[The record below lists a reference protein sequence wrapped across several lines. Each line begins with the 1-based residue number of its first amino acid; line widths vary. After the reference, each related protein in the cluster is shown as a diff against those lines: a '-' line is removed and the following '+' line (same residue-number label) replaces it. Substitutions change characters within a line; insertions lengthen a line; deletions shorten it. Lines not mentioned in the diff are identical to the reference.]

1 MRPFSINVRGN
12 VLRAFVVSAICLAA
26 FSVNTAVAAAS
37 TSPTDPFASQQ
48 WGLTAIGAPQ
58 VWQYSQGAGVTVAV
72 VDSGSG
78 PHPDLTNNLEVG
90 RTFFSLIESEG
101 ATDVDLKDGH
111 GTHVAGIIG
120 AVADNGI
127 GIAGVAPKVRLLPIH
142 VLDSEGSGDSRD
154 VARGIRYATDSGA
167 RVINLSLGGSVE
179 STSLTSAVQYA
190 VDKGVLVVAASG
202 NGSADSAPKWPAA
215 SDLTLAV
222 TSTDINNNVGLFAQR
237 GEYIDIAAPG
247 VNILST
253 ALGGYKAL
261 NGTSMSAAYISGAAA
276 LLFSAQPTISSAQV
290 RDILLRTATDLGT
303 AGRDTTF
310 GVGLV
315 NLPAAFA
322 ELFRLFPPSVTPTF
336 ISSGHIGD
344 IAVGS
349 TMTAAPNAKMQWYRC
364 DSQGAADTKKPANC
378 AEIKNAVSLNYKT
391 TVRDLRKFLRFS
403 VVLPTGQ
410 FFSPTTVVESGVWAK
425 APSVA
430 PGSRTA
436 FNTLIGTASK
446 GTISITSLDKNCTVK
461 PKVVVASAN
470 ATTCKLKISV
480 KAAAPFPALGFTIVL
495 PVN

>member
-1 MRPFSINVRGN
+1 LSPSFLAARRNIA
-12 VLRAFVVSAICLAA
+12 RAVVASAICLAA
-26 FSVNTAVAAAS
+26 LSVNTAVAAAS
-37 TSPTDPFASQQ
+37 TSPTDPFAAQQ

-58 VWQYSQGAGVTVAV
+58 VWQFAQGAGVTVAV

-78 PHPDLTNNLEVG
+78 PHPDLTNNLEPG
-90 RTFFSLIESEG
+90 RTFFSLIESDG
-101 ATDVDLKDGH
+101 AADVDLKDGH

-120 AVADNGI
+120 AVTDNGI

-154 VARGIRYATDSGA
+154 VARGIRYAADNGV

-202 NGSADSAPKWPAA
+202 NGFADAAPKWPAA
-215 SDLTLAV
+215 SDLGV
-222 TSTDINNNVGLFAQR
+222 FAQR
-237 GEYIDIAAPG
+237 GDYIDIAAPG

-276 LLFSAQPTISSAQV
+276 LLFSAQPTVTSAQV

-336 ISSGHIGD
+336 VSSGHIGD
-344 IAVGS
+344 VAVGS
-349 TMTAAPNAKMQWYRC
+349 TMTAAANVKMQWYRC
-364 DSQGAADTKKPANC
+364 VSQGAAATEKPADC
-378 AEIKNAVSLNYKT
+378 VEIKNAVALNYQT
-391 TVRDLRKFLRFS
+391 TVRELRKFLRFS
-403 VVLPTGQ
+403 VLLPSGQ

-430 PGSRTA
+430 PGSRTS
-436 FNTLIGTASK
+436 FNALIGTASK
-446 GTISITSLDKNCTVK
+446 GTISIASLDKNCTVK
-461 PKVVVASAN
+461 PKVVVAS
-470 ATTCKLKISV
+470 TTSTGCKLKISV
-480 KAAAPFPALGFTIVL
+480 KAAAPFPALGFTMLL
-495 PVN
+495 PIN

>member
-1 MRPFSINVRGN
+1 LV
-12 VLRAFVVSAICLAA
+12 ASAICFAA
-26 FSVNTAVAAAS
+26 LSTNTTSVAAS
-37 TSPTDPFASQQ
+37 TSPTDPFSAQQ
-48 WGLTAIGAPQ
+48 WGLTAIGAQQ
-58 VWQYSQGAGVTVAV
+58 VWQYSQGTGVTVAV

-101 ATDVDLKDGH
+101 ADDVDLKDGH

-190 VDKGVLVVAASG
+190 VEKGVLVVAASG
-202 NGSADSAPKWPAA
+202 NGFADSAPKWPAA

-276 LLFSAQPTISSAQV
+276 LLFSAQPTITAMQV

-336 ISSGHIGD
+336 ISSGHIGE

-349 TMTAAPNAKMQWYRC
+349 TMTAAPNAKMQWFRC
-364 DSQGAADTKKPANC
+364 ISAGTAATNKPSDC
-378 AEIKNAVSLNYKT
+378 VEIKNAVSLNYKT
-391 TVRDLRKFLRFS
+391 TVRDLRKYLRFS
-403 VVLPTGQ
+403 VVLSTGS

-425 APSVA
+425 TSSVA

-461 PKVVVASAN
+461 PKMVVASTT
-470 ATTCKLKISV
+470 ATACKLKISV
-480 KAAAPFPALGFTIVL
+480 KAAAPFPALGFTMLL

>member
-1 MRPFSINVRGN
+1 MS
-12 VLRAFVVSAICLAA
+12 
-26 FSVNTAVAAAS
+26 
-37 TSPTDPFASQQ
+37 
-48 WGLTAIGAPQ
+48 
-58 VWQYSQGAGVTVAV
+58 VAV
-72 VDSGSG
+72 IDSGSG

-90 RTFFSLIESEG
+90 RTFYSLIESEG
-101 ATDVDLKDGH
+101 AADVDLKDGH

-127 GIAGVAPKVRLLPIH
+127 GIAGVAPKVRLLPVH

-167 RVINLSLGGSVE
+167 RVINLSLGGPNE

-190 VDKGVLVVAASG
+190 IDKGVLVVAASG
-202 NGSADSAPKWPAA
+202 NGYADSAPKWPAA
-215 SDLTLAV
+215 SDMTLAV
-222 TSTDINNNVGLFAQR
+222 TSTDINNNVGIFAQR
-237 GEYIDIAAPG
+237 GDYIDIAAPG

-253 ALGGYKAL
+253 ATGGYRVQS
-261 NGTSMSAAYISGAAA
+261 GTSMSAAYISGAAA
-276 LLFSAQPTISSAQV
+276 LLFSAQPTITSAQV

-344 IAVGS
+344 VAVGS
-349 TMTAAPNAKMQWYRC
+349 TMTAIPNAKMQWYRC
-364 DSQGAADTKKPANC
+364 SKSGEAATDKPSDC
-378 AEIKNAVSLNYKT
+378 VEIMNAVASSYQT

-403 VVLPTGQ
+403 VVLPAGS
-410 FFSPTTVVESGVWAK
+410 FFSPTTVVESGVWANIS
-425 APSVA
+425 SVA
-430 PGSRTA
+430 PGSRTRID
-436 FNTLIGTASK
+436 LLVGTASK
-446 GTISITSLDKNCTVK
+446 GTISVTSSDKNCVVK
-461 PKVVVASAN
+461 PKVVIASNN
-470 ATTCKLKISV
+470 ATTCKLKVSV
-480 KAAAPFPALGFTIVL
+480 KAAAPFPTLGFTMLL

>member
-1 MRPFSINVRGN
+1 M
-12 VLRAFVVSAICLAA
+12 
-26 FSVNTAVAAAS
+26 
-37 TSPTDPFASQQ
+37 
-48 WGLTAIGAPQ
+48 
-58 VWQYSQGAGVTVAV
+58 TVAV

-120 AVADNGI
+120 AVTDNGI
-127 GIAGVAPKVRLLPIH
+127 GIAGVAPKVRLLPVK
-142 VLDSEGSGDSRD
+142 VLDPAGSGDSRD

-167 RVINLSLGGSVE
+167 RIINLSLGGPTE
-179 STSLTSAVQYA
+179 STSLTSALQYA

-202 NGSADSAPKWPAA
+202 NGFADSAPKWPAA

-222 TSTDINNNVGLFAQR
+222 TSTDINNNVGIFAQR
-237 GEYIDIAAPG
+237 GDYIDIAAPG

-253 ALGGYKAL
+253 ATGGYRAL
-261 NGTSMSAAYISGAAA
+261 SGTSMSAAYISGAAA
-276 LLFSAQPTISSAQV
+276 LLFSAQPTITAAQV
-290 RDILLRTATDLGT
+290 QDILLRTAVDLGA

-322 ELFRLFPPSVTPTF
+322 ELFRLFPVSVTPTF

-344 IAVGS
+344 VAVGS
-349 TMTAAPNAKMQWYRC
+349 AMTAAVNVKMQWYRC
-364 DSQGAADTKKPANC
+364 VSQGVAATEKPTDC
-378 AEIKNAVSLNYKT
+378 VEIKNAVNLNYQT
-391 TVRDLRKFLRFS
+391 TVRELRKFLRFS

-425 APSVA
+425 APAVA
-430 PGSRTA
+430 PGSRTPINA
-436 FNTLIGTASK
+436 LIGTASK

-461 PKVVVASAN
+461 PKVVVASTT
-470 ATTCKLKISV
+470 ATGCKLKISV
-480 KAAAPFPALGFTIVL
+480 KAAVPFPTLGFTMLL
-495 PVN
+495 PIN

>member
-1 MRPFSINVRGN
+1 LHLSSLNVRRKI
-12 VLRAFVVSAICLAA
+12 VRAFVASAICLTALGIDSAA
-26 FSVNTAVAAAS
+26 ASAS
-37 TSPTDPFASQQ
+37 TSPTDPFAAQQ
-48 WGLTAIGAPQ
+48 WGLTAIGAAQ
-58 VWQYSQGAGVTVAV
+58 VWQYSQGTGVTVAV
-72 VDSGSG
+72 IDSGSG
-78 PHPDLTNNLEVG
+78 PHPDLTNNLEIG

-101 ATDVDLKDGH
+101 AADVDLKDGH

-127 GIAGVAPKVRLLPIH
+127 GIAGVAPKVRLLPVH

-167 RVINLSLGGSVE
+167 RVINLSLGGPTE

-202 NGSADSAPKWPAA
+202 NGFADSAPKWPAA

-237 GEYIDIAAPG
+237 GDYIDIAAPG

-253 ALGGYKAL
+253 ATGGYKPL
-261 NGTSMSAAYISGAAA
+261 SGTSMSAAYISGAAA
-276 LLFSAQPTISSAQV
+276 LLFSAQPTITATQV
-290 RDILLRTATDLGT
+290 RDILLNTATDLGT

-310 GVGLV
+310 GVGLL

-322 ELFRLFPPSVTPTF
+322 ELFRLYPPSVAPTF

-344 IAVGS
+344 VAVGS
-349 TMTAAPNAKMQWYRC
+349 AMTTAPNAKMQWYRC
-364 DSQGAADTKKPANC
+364 TSAGTGVTKKPADC
-378 AEIKNAVSLNYKT
+378 VEIKNAVALNYQT

-403 VVLPTGQ
+403 VVLPTGS
-410 FFSPTTVVESGVWAK
+410 FFSPTTVVESGVWTK
-425 APSVA
+425 ISSVT
-430 PGSRTA
+430 PGSRTP
-436 FNTLIGTASK
+436 FNTLVGTASK
-446 GTISITSLDKNCTVK
+446 GTISIASLDKNCTVK
-461 PKVVVASAN
+461 TKMVVASTN
-470 ATTCKLKISV
+470 ATACKLKISV
-480 KAAAPFPALGFTIVL
+480 KAAAPFPALGFTMLL

>member
-1 MRPFSINVRGN
+1 MSPSFLAARRNIA
-12 VLRAFVVSAICLAA
+12 RAVVASAICLAA
-26 FSVNTAVAAAS
+26 LSVNTAVAAAS
-37 TSPTDPFASQQ
+37 TSPTDPFAAQQ

-58 VWQYSQGAGVTVAV
+58 VWQFAQGAGVTVAV

-78 PHPDLTNNLEVG
+78 PHPDLTNNLEPG
-90 RTFFSLIESEG
+90 RTFFSLIESDG
-101 ATDVDLKDGH
+101 AADVDLKDGH
-111 GTHVAGIIG
+111 GTHVAGIVG
-120 AVADNGI
+120 AVTDNGI

-142 VLDSEGSGDSRD
+142 VLDSEGLGDSRD

-202 NGSADSAPKWPAA
+202 NGFADAAPKWPAA

-222 TSTDINNNVGLFAQR
+222 TSTDINNNVGVFAQR
-237 GEYIDIAAPG
+237 GDYIDIAAPG

-276 LLFSAQPTISSAQV
+276 LLFSAQPTITSAQV

-303 AGRDTTF
+303 AGRDATF

-322 ELFRLFPPSVTPTF
+322 ELFRLFPPSITPTF

-344 IAVGS
+344 VAVGS
-349 TMTAAPNAKMQWYRC
+349 IMTATPNAKMQWYRC
-364 DSQGAADTKKPANC
+364 NKSGEAATNKPSDC
-378 AEIKNAVSLNYKT
+378 VEINNAVASSYQT

-403 VVLPTGQ
+403 VTLPTGS
-410 FFSPTTVVESGVWAK
+410 FFSATTAPESGVWSNIS
-425 APSVA
+425 SVA
-430 PGSRTA
+430 PGSRTRIDL
-436 FNTLIGTASK
+436 LIGTASK
-446 GTISITSLDKNCTVK
+446 GAISVTSSDKNCVVK
-461 PKVVVASAN
+461 PKVVVTSTN

-480 KAAAPFPALGFTIVL
+480 KAAAPFPALGFTMLL